1 VFFFFFSSSGKK
13 KAFFHLH
20 NLTPIHTQT
29 ALKQKPQ
36 QHNVKCN
43 VRKHLAVKKVN
54 RWINSQDRSSP
65 FSRWVREEMTILL
78 PMESETKTTNLMLLN
93 LHRPTYLWV
102 NLFLNVSN
110 DAKSVR
116 GWVETA
122 NWSDCKQVGR
132 RPFALFHRRELK
144 SSPMS
149 RYGADHRLKKGH
161 DHTARWAKLTSSHS
175 MQPLKQCWVSVDESM
190 LNTLKYDVRKWC
202 WWFSITLAPSVNI
215 EIMFRFQ
222 PQINRVGY

>member
-1 VFFFFFSSSGKK
+1 MSVFDICERLKSWPFDLCFFFLFFFFTAKKSHTPTNVLVRIQGGKK

-78 PMESETKTTNLMLLN
+78 SMESETKTTNLMLLN

-132 RPFALFHRRELK
+132 LRPFPSERTEVVTNV
-144 SSPMS
+144 PIW
-149 RYGADHRLKKGH
+149 
-161 DHTARWAKLTSSHS
+161 RW
-175 MQPLKQCWVSVDESM
+175 P
-190 LNTLKYDVRKWC
+190 
-202 WWFSITLAPSVNI
+202 
-215 EIMFRFQ
+215 
-222 PQINRVGY
+222 